1 MVQGR
6 DCTQGS
12 GVLEGEAVG
21 TELSLRMW
29 QVRGQKILV
38 TAYKRKV

>member
-6 DCTQGS
+6 DCTQDS

-21 TELSLRMW
+21 TKLSLRMW